1 VSRCFA
7 YAMPLLALPFAAAA
21 CGGSKN
27 SSNITVTLV
36 ADPATAVKDAAAKT
50 SQAGSEHLAIA
61 GRIVA
66 GGQTVTFKGAGDF
79 DTAKHQG
86 SLNADFSVGGLNGS
100 LEEVS
105 SGKDAYVKSDLL
117 GALTPGGKPWVKL
130 DLARTAK
137 SQGVDITSF
146 LSQDPAQALTRL
158 QGLQNVEKV
167 DTPGAAGDTT
177 HYRATFDVPKA
188 QGAAVPGKGRYDIWI
203 GEDGYVHRLRAMVKS
218 GGATSTVTTDLSE
231 FGEDV
236 SVTLPKAADT
246 YDGTKT
252 PIPGLGG

>member
-1 VSRCFA
+1 MRRRA
-7 YAMPLLALPFAAAA
+7 YASLLALPFAAAA

-27 SSNITVTLV
+27 SSDISVTLA
-36 ADPATAVKDAAAKT
+36 ADPATAVKGAAAKT
-50 SQAGSEHLAIA
+50 AQAGSEHVAIA

-66 GGQTVTFKGAGDF
+66 GGQTVTFKGTGDF
-79 DTAKHQG
+79 DTKKHVG

-130 DLARTAK
+130 DLAQTAK

-146 LSQDPAQALTRL
+146 LSQDPAQALIQLQRL
-158 QGLQNVEKV
+158 GDVQKV
-167 DTPGAAGDTT
+167 GVGAVGT
-177 HYRATFDVPKA
+177 HYRAKIDLSRS
-188 QGAAVPGKGRYDIWI
+188 GAAATGTGRYDVWI
-203 GEDGYVHRLRAMVKS
+203 GDDGYVHRVKTILTA
-218 GGATSTVTTDLSE
+218 GGSTSTVATDLSD
-231 FGEDV
+231 FGEPV
-236 SVTLPKAADT
+236 SVTLPKAAET

>member
-1 VSRCFA
+1 
-7 YAMPLLALPFAAAA
+7 
-21 CGGSKN
+21 
-27 SSNITVTLV
+27 VTLA

-50 SQAGSEHLAIA
+50 TQAGSEHLVIA

-66 GGQTVTFKGAGDF
+66 NGQTVTFKGTGDF
-79 DTAKHQG
+79 DTKKHLG

-130 DLARTAK
+130 DLAQTAK

-146 LSQDPAQALTRL
+146 LSQDPTQALAQL
-158 QGLQNVEKV
+158 QGLKNVRKV
-167 DTPGAAGDTT
+167 ETQVAGSNTT
-177 HYRATFDVPKA
+177 HYRATFVVPKVK
-188 QGAAVPGKGRYDIWI
+188 GAAKAGTGRYDIWI
-203 GEDGYVHRLRAMVKS
+203 GEDGYVHQLKAVVT
-218 GGATSTVTTDLSE
+218 GGATSTVTTDLSA
-231 FGEDV
+231 FGEAV
-236 SVTLPKAADT
+236 SITLPKAADT
-246 YDGTKT
+246 YDSTKT

>member
-1 VSRCFA
+1 MRRLA
-7 YAMPLLALPFAAAA
+7 YASLLALPFAAAA

-27 SSNITVTLV
+27 SSDTATLPDDPV
-36 ADPATAVKDAAAKT
+36 AAVKGAAAKT
-50 SQAGSEHLAIA
+50 AQAGSEHLAIA

-66 GGQTVTFKGAGDF
+66 NGQAVTFNGTGDF
-79 DTAKHQG
+79 DTKKHLG

-117 GALTPGGKPWVKL
+117 GALTPGGKLWVKL
-130 DLARTAK
+130 DLAQTAK

-146 LSQDPAQALTRL
+146 LSQDPTQALTQL
-158 QGLQNVEKV
+158 QGLSNVHKV
-167 DTPGAAGDTT
+167 NTPDAVSDTT

-188 QGAAVPGKGRYDIWI
+188 KGAAAVGTGRYDIWI
-203 GEDGYVHRLRAMVKS
+203 GQDGYVHRLKAVVTT
-218 GGATSTVTTDLSE
+218 GGATSTVTTNLSA
-231 FGEDV
+231 FGEPV
-236 SVTLPKAADT
+236 SITVPKAADT
-246 YDGTKT
+246 YDSTKT

>member
-1 VSRCFA
+1 VSRRFA

-21 CGGSKN
+21 CGGNKN
-27 SSNITVTLV
+27 SSATVTLLPEDPV
-36 ADPATAVKDAAAKT
+36 AAVKGAAAKT
-50 SQAGSEHLAIA
+50 AQAGSEHLAIA

-66 GGQTVTFKGAGDF
+66 GGQTVTFKGTGDF
-79 DTAKHQG
+79 DTKKHVG
-86 SLNADFSVGGLNGS
+86 SLKADFSAGGLNGS

-130 DLARTAK
+130 DLAQAAK

-146 LSQDPAQALTRL
+146 LSEDPAQALTQL
-158 QGLQNVEKV
+158 QALRDVQKV
-167 DTPGAAGDTT
+167 GAAAGTT
-177 HYRATFDVPKA
+177 HYRAKIDPSKLK
-188 QGAAVPGKGRYDIWI
+188 GAVTTGTGRYDVWI
-203 GEDGYVHRLRAMVKS
+203 GDDGYVHRVKTIVTN
-218 GGATSTVTTDLSE
+218 GGATSTVTTDLSA

-236 SVTLPKAADT
+236 NVTLPKAADT

>member
-1 VSRCFA
+1 MRRLA
-7 YAMPLLALPFAAAA
+7 YASLLALPFAAAA

-27 SSNITVTLV
+27 SSDVTVTLV
-36 ADPATAVKDAAAKT
+36 ADPATAVKGAAAKT
-50 SQAGSEHLAIA
+50 AQAGSEHLAIA

-66 GGQTVTFKGAGDF
+66 SGQTVTFTGDGDF
-79 DTAKHQG
+79 DTKKHLG

-130 DLARTAK
+130 DLAQTAK

-146 LSQDPAQALTRL
+146 LSQDPTQALTQL
-158 QGLQNVEKV
+158 QGLDNVRKV
-167 DTPGAAGDTT
+167 NAPSAGSDTT

-188 QGAAVPGKGRYDIWI
+188 KGAAKAGTGRYDIWI
-203 GEDGYVHRLRAMVKS
+203 GEDGYVHRLKAVVTA
-218 GGATSTVTTDLSE
+218 GGATSTVTTDLSA
-231 FGEDV
+231 FGEPV
-236 SVTLPKAADT
+236 SITLPKAADT
-246 YDGTKT
+246 YDSTKT